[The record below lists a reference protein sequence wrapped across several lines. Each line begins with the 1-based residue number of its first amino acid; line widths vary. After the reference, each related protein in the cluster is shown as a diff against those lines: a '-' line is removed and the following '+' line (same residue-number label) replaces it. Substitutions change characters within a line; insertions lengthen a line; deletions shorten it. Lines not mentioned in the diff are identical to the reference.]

1 MRDRGAFYATLRYS
15 TQLYATLIND
25 LISSKVNNTTQAAM
39 KAGFTLQ
46 VEYPDEN
53 VGKFYKILPQ
63 EYIVKILF

>member
-1 MRDRGAFYATLRYS
+1 
-15 TQLYATLIND
+15 
-25 LISSKVNNTTQAAM
+25 M